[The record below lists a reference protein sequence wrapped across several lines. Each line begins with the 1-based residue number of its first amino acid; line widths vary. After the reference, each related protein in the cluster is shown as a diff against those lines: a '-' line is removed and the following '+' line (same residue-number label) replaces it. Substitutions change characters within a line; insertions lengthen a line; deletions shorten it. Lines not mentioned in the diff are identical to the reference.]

1 MQIALR
7 PYATAGVTLVA
18 AGAIAM
24 SPVLPVTKIEVAAQ
38 HASSAAVALAASPF
52 DLYGQV
58 LQDTIANLRSV
69 GQTAFANGPFPLLQ
83 KILENQ
89 AANLGA
95 LGSALGASGGA
106 LLKSVVTDVPNL
118 LRQSL
123 TELGQGNVEASLN
136 SLINVVLTPL
146 LAGLNPLTGT
156 LLPALQHVI
165 ADPLQNLANVA
176 NQLPNIGLALGL
188 AVLGPTLGGIGA
200 VGAAVQGVVDAVRTG
215 NLGKVLTAVVQA
227 PAIMVNG
234 LLNGGYGP
242 NVGAL
247 IGLEGVN
254 VVAGGLF
261 NPGGFAGDTL
271 TLPGLV
277 ASLVNVRDIIVNALT
292 ASAKPTSTTAAV
304 SSTALPTASST
315 VTLDVKAPTA
325 TETATETAT
334 KTETKTAAAAP
345 AAAADAPS
353 TTSGTETATQPKA
366 DAPAETTDA
375 PVKDTTTPGKETTG
389 TDSAT
394 GTKAGPDTDST
405 TGAKTETGTGTG
417 TGSSATKDTDS
428 SATGSA
434 SGSSKGSTT
443 GATSGATAGS
453 ATTSAATS
461 TSGSP
466 SASAGSTSGSSKASG
481 GTDKDG
487 ARTTKKEA
495 KHSKAA

>member
-24 SPVLPVTKIEVAAQ
+24 SPVLPVTKIEVAVHQ
-38 HASSAAVALAASPF
+38 ASSAAVALAASPF

-58 LQDTIANLRSV
+58 VQDTIANLRSV

-95 LGSALGASGGA
+95 LGSAVGASGGA
-106 LLKSVVTDVPNL
+106 LLKSVMTDVPTL

-146 LAGLNPLTGT
+146 LAGVNPLTGT

-176 NQLPNIGLALGL
+176 NQLPNIGLELGL
-188 AVLGPTLGGIGA
+188 AVLGPTLGGLGA

-227 PAIMVNG
+227 PAVMVNG

-242 NVGAL
+242 NVGGL
-247 IGLEGVN
+247 IGLQGIN

-261 NPGGFAGDTL
+261 NPGGFADNTL

-277 ASLVNVRDIIVNALT
+277 ASLVNVRDTIVNALT
-292 ASAKPTSTTAAV
+292 ASAKTPTTAPTTAV
-304 SSTALPTASST
+304 SSTALPTAAST
-315 VTLDVKAPTA
+315 VTLRVKAPTA
-325 TETATETAT
+325 ESAT
-334 KTETKTAAAAP
+334 AP
-345 AAAADAPS
+345 APATAPKTDAGNPTAPS
-353 TTSGTETATQPKA
+353 KQT
-366 DAPAETTDA
+366 
-375 PVKDTTTPGKETTG
+375 
-389 TDSAT
+389 
-394 GTKAGPDTDST
+394 
-405 TGAKTETGTGTG
+405 
-417 TGSSATKDTDS
+417 TKDTDS
-428 SATGSA
+428 SSTKDTGTKGATDTGTKTGRTGSA
-434 SGSSKGSTT
+434 AAPSSSGSSGS
-443 GATSGATAGS
+443 AGS
-453 ATTSAATS
+453 AES
-461 TSGSP
+461 TKSTASSGT
-466 SASAGSTSGSSKASG
+466 AHN
-481 GTDKDG
+481 DG
-487 ARTTKKEA
+487 AGTAKKEA
-495 KHSKAA
+495 KHAKAA

>member
-18 AGAIAM
+18 ASAIAM
-24 SPVLPVTKIEVAAQ
+24 SPVLPVTKIEVAVHQ
-38 HASSAAVALAASPF
+38 ASSAAVALAASPF

-95 LGSALGASGGA
+95 LGSAVGASGGA
-106 LLKSVVTDVPNL
+106 LLKSVMTDVPTL

-146 LAGLNPLTGT
+146 LAGVNPLTGT

-176 NQLPNIGLALGL
+176 NQLPNIGLELGL
-188 AVLGPTLGGIGA
+188 AVLGPTLGGLGA

-227 PAIMVNG
+227 PAVMVNG

-242 NVGAL
+242 NVGGL
-247 IGLEGVN
+247 IGLEGIN

-261 NPGGFAGDTL
+261 NPGGFADNTL

-277 ASLVNVRDIIVNALT
+277 ASLVNVRDTIVNALT
-292 ASAKPTSTTAAV
+292 ASAKTPTTAPTTAV
-304 SSTALPTASST
+304 SSTALPTAAST
-315 VTLDVKAPTA
+315 VTLRVKAPTA
-325 TETATETAT
+325 ESAT
-334 KTETKTAAAAP
+334 AP
-345 AAAADAPS
+345 APATAPKTDAGNPTAPTAPS
-353 TTSGTETATQPKA
+353 
-366 DAPAETTDA
+366 
-375 PVKDTTTPGKETTG
+375 KET
-389 TDSAT
+389 
-394 GTKAGPDTDST
+394 
-405 TGAKTETGTGTG
+405 
-417 TGSSATKDTDS
+417 TKDTDS
-428 SATGSA
+428 SSTKDTGTKGATDTGTKTGRTGSA
-434 SGSSKGSTT
+434 AAPSSSGSS
-443 GATSGATAGS
+443 GS
-453 ATTSAATS
+453 AES
-461 TSGSP
+461 TKSTASSGT
-466 SASAGSTSGSSKASG
+466 AHN
-481 GTDKDG
+481 DG
-487 ARTTKKEA
+487 AGTAKKEA
-495 KHSKAA
+495 KHAKAA